1 MGNACHC
8 QQFTTENMELM
19 SGRSEI
25 VNKKGDTI
33 TIPHQNGT
41 TVTKKT
47 THKQNDDDGDEDQQ
61 VQEVQQIELKR
72 GDKKK
77 QAKINAVSDTVEIF
91 ENIKKL
97 DKRKSPFDY
106 QLMLNAF
113 NEHFIFKSVPQSDIE
128 YVVDQ
133 MFYCTV
139 PDGQFVFKQGDKASS
154 YFLIE
159 RGQCQIIINGELKKT
174 LKSGDAFGELAM
186 LYNAPRSASVRAV
199 GDCAFWA
206 IDRNTFRKVVE
217 QQNQRSYEE
226 NREFMKKVEFFS
238 FLTEEQRDAISSVLI
253 TSVFKKGEIIVSEG
267 DVANSFYIIKKGKV
281 AIIKG
286 EKEVSQ
292 MNSGESF
299 GEAALY
305 QSCQRA
311 ATVKAAEEEVR
322 CLSLSKDDIQRIL
335 GQKIQTV
342 KYINTQ
348 KWALQQSPLL
358 GKLTSIQI
366 EKILQNIRQVH
377 YEKNEVIIK
386 AGQPCTKVYI
396 ILEGEIA
403 TMPSKQ
409 QVLGKGKIFGEQF
422 LKSQNQD
429 SKLPETIQV
438 QTDESIIAEFE
449 IKMFFDMIGGSVEQM
464 IQKNENSHEQKYLN
478 RVSVQQQKKDY
489 SNLKL
494 DNLICIK
501 KLGQGQFGNVY
512 LVRTAQDEKLY
523 ALKCISKAQIVEQ
536 HLERHLAQ
544 EKQVLSTINF
554 PFLMQFYKS
563 MKDQNYIYFL
573 VEFIKGMELFDAI
586 REIGLLTTVDSQFYI
601 GSLLICVEY
610 LHKLQII
617 YRDIKPE
624 NIMVDEKGYLR
635 MIDMGTAKFLNQKS
649 IRTYTIIGTPH
660 YMAPEI
666 ITGKGYTFTVD
677 LWSIGVCL
685 FEFMCGGVPYAEDA
699 DDPYE
704 IYEEIQKK
712 SITFPPF
719 MKDKKAKKF
728 IEQLLLK
735 TPEARLG
742 GGYASLKAN
751 SWFDKFDWDKLMD
764 KELKAPFVPKKS
776 RMIQEKDIQTA
787 LSNGKLASKEI
798 NQIGA
803 PYKKEKARDPNW
815 DSNY

>member
-1 MGNACHC
+1 MGNACRC
-8 QQFTTENMELM
+8 QQFTNDNLELTQ
-19 SGRSEI
+19 GKGVV

-33 TIPHQNGT
+33 TIPQQNGT
-41 TVTKKT
+41 TISKKT
-47 THKQNDDDGDEDQQ
+47 TQKQNDDEGEDDEQPQ
-61 VQEVQQIELKR
+61 NLQQIELKR
-72 GDKKK
+72 GDRKK

-91 ENIKKL
+91 ENILKVE
-97 DKRKSPFDY
+97 KRKSPFDY

-113 NEHFIFKSVPQSDIE
+113 NDHFIFKSVPQSDIE
-128 YVVDQ
+128 YVVEQ

-139 PDGQFVFKQGDKASS
+139 PDGQFVFKQGDKATS

-186 LYNAPRSASVRAV
+186 LYNAPRSASVKAV

-217 QQNQRSYEE
+217 QQNQRNYDE

-238 FLTEEQRDAISSVLI
+238 FLTEEQRDAICNVLI
-253 TSVFKKGEIIVSEG
+253 TLLFKKGEIIVSEG

-281 AIIKG
+281 SIIKG
-286 EKEVSQ
+286 DKEVTQ
-292 MNSGESF
+292 MNAGESF

-311 ATVKAAEEEVR
+311 ATVKAADEEVR
-322 CLSLSKDDIQRIL
+322 CLSLSKDDIQKIL

-348 KWALQQSPLL
+348 KWALQQNPIL

-366 EKILQNIRQVH
+366 EKIIQNVRQVH
-377 YEKNEVIIK
+377 YEKNEIILK
-386 AGQPCTKVYI
+386 VGQQCLKVYI
-396 ILEGEIA
+396 VLEGEIA
-403 TMPSKQ
+403 TIPSNKY
-409 QVLGKGKIFGEQF
+409 VFGKGKVFGDQF
-422 LKSQNQD
+422 LKSSNLD
-429 SKLPETIQV
+429 NKMAESLQV
-438 QTDESIIAEFE
+438 KSDEAIIAEFE
-449 IKMFFDMIGGSVEQM
+449 IKMFMQMIGGSVEQM

-478 RVSVQQQKKDY
+478 RPSALLKKDY
-489 SNLKL
+489 SNITL
-494 DNLICIK
+494 DKLICIK

-512 LVRTAQDEKLY
+512 LVRTNQEDKLY

-573 VEFIKGMELFDAI
+573 IEFIKGMELFDAI
-586 REIGLLTTVDSQFYI
+586 REIGLLNVTDSQFYI

-685 FEFMCGGVPYAEDA
+685 YEFMCGGVPYAEDA

-712 SITFPPF
+712 SLNYPPF

-728 IEQLLLK
+728 IEQLLSK
-735 TPEARLG
+735 TPEVRLG
-742 GGYASLKAN
+742 GSYAALKAN
-751 SWFDKFDWDKLMD
+751 NWFDKFDWDKLMD
-764 KELKAPFVPKKS
+764 KELKPPFIPKKT
-776 RMIQEKDIQTA
+776 RMIQDKEIQSA
-787 LSNGKLASKEI
+787 LANGKLASKEI
-798 NQIGA
+798 NQVGVT
-803 PYKKEKARDPNW
+803 YKKEKARDPNW
-815 DSNY
+815 DTNY